1 MADLVTK
8 IVDCVRVRDQTV
20 VACYRLSHELTLGP
34 SSQPPREQFIRAAQE
49 KLAAQGLANPPFEG
63 IEFVSR
69 RLAHAHG
76 DRCGNAVESDGQT
89 DFLTARIWT
98 TSLRRVWSCCSLS
111 SVETAMTYENC
122 KLEAVQQQ
130 NGGWGFV
137 VSNEYSRPLFSLTY
151 ATKAAAEE
159 AHGLMAK
166 VITGAEVTPHP

>member
-8 IVDCVRVRDQTV
+8 IGACVRVRDQTV
-20 VACYRLSHELTLGP
+20 VACYRLPHELTLGP
-34 SSQPPREQFIRAAQE
+34 SSPPPREQFIRTAQE

-122 KLEAVQQQ
+122 KLGAVQQQ

>member
-20 VACYRLSHELTLGP
+20 IACYRLSH
-34 SSQPPREQFIRAAQE
+34 
-49 KLAAQGLANPPFEG
+49 
-63 IEFVSR
+63 
-69 RLAHAHG
+69 
-76 DRCGNAVESDGQT
+76 DRCGNAVESDVQT
-89 DFLTARIWT
+89 GFLTTRIWT

-122 KLEAVQQQ
+122 KLGAVQQQ
-130 NGGWGFV
+130 NGGRGFV

-166 VITGAEVTPHP
+166 LITGAEVTPHP

>member
-8 IVDCVRVRDQTV
+8 IGDCVRVRDQTV

-34 SSQPPREQFIRAAQE
+34 SSPPPREQFIRAAQE

-69 RLAHAHG
+69 RLAHTHG

-122 KLEAVQQQ
+122 KLGAVQQT
-130 NGGWGFV
+130 N
-137 VSNEYSRPLFSLTY
+137 SRPLFSLTY

-159 AHGLMAK
+159 AH
-166 VITGAEVTPHP
+166 